1 MILPFPVLAQSGLLD
16 LVDQHFERGCQF
28 CVACPNDGI
37 KPPCILCARSG
48 TDRQR
53 RYGGDGAVN
62 VIVCAFSTPRGVP
75 LHHQ

>member
-37 KPPCILCARSG
+37 N
-48 TDRQR
+48 R
-53 RYGGDGAVN
+53 R
-62 VIVCAFSTPRGVP
+62 AFSAPVLARIGSAGMVATV
-75 LHHQ
+75 Q